1 MIREDKKLFICI
13 FGIIMD
19 ISIARLRTVTKFKPH
34 VNKIHTEG
42 IVTRDSDL
50 GLNLDLM
57 AKRSN
62 ND

>member
-1 MIREDKKLFICI
+1 MYFWN
-13 FGIIMD
+13 MD

-42 IVTRDSDL
+42 IVTQDSDL
-50 GLNLDLM
+50 GRNLDLM